1 MIPAD
6 SQHRGSPRYTRGRW
20 HVAENALASGGSR
33 LGRFL
38 VFVERVRPGYA
49 ASIMEERFGVV
60 IVGGGQ
66 AGLAVSHELTAL
78 GVDHVILE
86 RGRVAQTW
94 RDRWDSFCLVTPNW
108 SVQLPGGAY
117 AGDDPDGF
125 MGREDIVR
133 HLEAGRGVPILLQ
146 PFELSRPAPT
156 LAVDG

>member
-1 MIPAD
+1 MLSCGAPA
-6 SQHRGSPRYTRGRW
+6 PPVRW
-20 HVAENALASGGSR
+20 
-33 LGRFL
+33 
-38 VFVERVRPGYA
+38 A
-49 ASIMEERFGVV
+49 AIVTETVGVV
-60 IVGGGQ
+60 VVGGGQ
-66 AGLAVSHELTAL
+66 AGLAVSHELTGL
-78 GVDHVILE
+78 GVDHLVLE
-86 RGRVAQTW
+86 RRRVAQTW

-108 SVQLPGGAY
+108 SVQLPGGAC